1 MASLVLFGLVV
12 LNCANWGEGERPGW
26 ILGEEIAV
34 SLALPIPSSG
44 HIVMSQLQP
53 LPSGYFQK
61 MWGNEIQALEEASC
75 PAGLG
80 WGHQGREEQL
90 KGDAEA
96 SWT

>member
-1 MASLVLFGLVV
+1 MDSGRGNCSQSSTSHSLLWAYSDESV
-12 LNCANWGEGERPGW
+12 A
-26 ILGEEIAV
+26 
-34 SLALPIPSSG
+34 ALP
-44 HIVMSQLQP
+44 L
-53 LPSGYFQK
+53 GYFQK